1 MAHIEVSAGDG
12 LERLRM
18 WQMVPPM
25 NAAID
30 AFREAIY
37 THGTLSVRERE
48 AARMRIAQ
56 INDCPI

>member
-1 MAHIEVSAGDG
+1 MAHIDVPAGDE

-25 NAAID
+25 NAAIH
-30 AFREAIY
+30 AFREAVY

-48 AARMRIAQ
+48 AARMGS
-56 INDCPI
+56 